1 LELLHLPARVGQLLK
16 MPLSQPLFLVSQ
28 LLRLGSQGIFLEGDG
43 ELAVEEVYSRLPQA
57 IMLNLH
63 DSLANV
69 KVDSMG
75 HEITTLTFE
84 HVGDLFFLLLQPLLP
99 LSRLLLLLGDDGHTP
114 IEVLLQL
121 DISISMGLD
130 CSMEFLGI
138 LQ

>member
-1 LELLHLPARVGQLLK
+1 MLSLHG
-16 MPLSQPLFLVSQ
+16 
-28 LLRLGSQGIFLEGDG
+28 
-43 ELAVEEVYSRLPQA
+43 
-57 IMLNLH
+57 
-63 DSLANV
+63 SLANV

-75 HEITTLTFE
+75 REIAALTFE

-130 CSMEFLGI
+130 YIMEFLGI